1 MPTSNELGHRGMD
14 MRSFKEATKTK
25 YKLGSLKG
33 LLCNIHSDTNFITN
47 VKQIIQ
53 ILKKK
58 ADEAVATTL
67 PHFGEVSMTSW
78 NLVCTIG
85 D

>member
-14 MRSFKEATKTK
+14 MRSFKGATKTK

-58 ADEAVATTL
+58 QTKQWQL
-67 PHFGEVSMTSW
+67 PCHILARS
-78 NLVCTIG
+78 L
-85 D
+85 